1 MPISHFDQIDAYQ
14 RSKRLYPQIVKLT
27 QTFPSHGWH
36 LKDQL
41 CRSANSIHANI
52 AEGFSRSPAEFKMY
66 LTRALGS
73 CNETKSHI
81 EDAIN
86 IELLDQVAGRNLIDE
101 YTVVGKQIYRLR
113 EKWNVF
119 PKPTSDI

>member
-1 MPISHFDQIDAYQ
+1 
-14 RSKRLYPQIVKLT
+14 
-27 QTFPSHGWH
+27 
-36 LKDQL
+36 
-41 CRSANSIHANI
+41 
-52 AEGFSRSPAEFKMY
+52 MY